1 MAVDLL
7 WQIWCEN
14 EAFNHSSKLGG
25 WTLHFRTSLNRH
37 DCHQSKNMK
46 NVFNVFSLPMVKHV
60 GLPWFKSRNAKCA

>member
-25 WTLHFRTSLNRH
+25 WMLHFLTSLNRH

-46 NVFNVFSLPMVKHV
+46 TNLSDKLDVGFLKFSTQNPFFIVL
-60 GLPWFKSRNAKCA
+60 L

>member
-14 EAFNHSSKLGG
+14 EASNHSSKLGG
-25 WTLHFRTSLNRH
+25 WTLHFRTSLNRY

-46 NVFNVFSLPMVKHV
+46 NIPIRQIRCWNFKFSTQKPFFIVL
-60 GLPWFKSRNAKCA
+60 L